1 MKNWHTT
8 LIGTALAVVTFL
20 TSYQA
25 NGGCLDDWKL
35 WAAPA
40 LMAGLGWL
48 AKDAG
53 VSGTSV

>member
-1 MKNWHTT
+1 MRLGPTT
-8 LIGTALAVVTFL
+8 GSAGNDGSGPDIE
-20 TSYQA
+20 
-25 NGGCLDDWKL
+25 L